1 MKKRLMYGPVFC
13 KAFTKTYDIF
23 LFVLLLN
30 LKKKKEKNKMLFNQK
45 HGSAFPGTVSERT

>member
-1 MKKRLMYGPVFC
+1 MYGPVFC

-30 LKKKKEKNKMLFNQK
+30 LKKKKGEK
-45 HGSAFPGTVSERT
+45 